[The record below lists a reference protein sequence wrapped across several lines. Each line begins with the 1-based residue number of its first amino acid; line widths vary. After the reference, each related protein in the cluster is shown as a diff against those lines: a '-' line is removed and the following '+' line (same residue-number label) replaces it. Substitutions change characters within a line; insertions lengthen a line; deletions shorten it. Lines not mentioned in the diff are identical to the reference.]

1 MIALALA
8 LLAQAVTPSPAPVPT
23 PPRTPDEI
31 WVQQKCQLCH
41 GRDGKG
47 KTVKGRK
54 YKAPNFTGSRW
65 QKHTTDDEIVEAIT
79 DGVKKS
85 KMPSFKDKLTPEEIK
100 SMVPYLRAFAA
111 KRGASK

>member
-1 MIALALA
+1 MIASLLFSA
-8 LLAQAVTPSPAPVPT
+8 LLAQAATPSPAPVTQQT
-23 PPRTPDEI
+23 PQEI
-31 WVQQKCQLCH
+31 WDKRCVFCH
-41 GRDGKG
+41 GADGQGHTK
-47 KTVKGRK
+47 KGRQ
-54 YKAPNFTGSRW
+54 YKVPNFTKPRW

-85 KMPSFKDKLTPEEIK
+85 KMPSFKDKLTPEEVK